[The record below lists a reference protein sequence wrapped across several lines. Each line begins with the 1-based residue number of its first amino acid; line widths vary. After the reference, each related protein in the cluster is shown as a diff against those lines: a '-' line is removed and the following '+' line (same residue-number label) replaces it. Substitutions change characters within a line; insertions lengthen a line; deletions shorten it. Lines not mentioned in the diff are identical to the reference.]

1 MPLVRL
7 VHVKH
12 GIGVG
17 KSVAYRARPPRR
29 RRRRRRRREE
39 ETTRMRSKARAIS
52 PGIVHTLQGNMAAY
66 EL

>member
-29 RRRRRRRREE
+29 RRRREE
-39 ETTRMRSKARAIS
+39 ETTRLRSKARAIS
-52 PGIVHTLQGNMAAY
+52 PDIVHTLQGNMAAY